1 MPGANNLTGYQVQL
15 ITPKVSNFPKDN
27 NSTVSNTI
35 EKPDPSKRENDDTV
49 RISQKAKELEQ
60 TYQNKENSIEQK
72 FDAKRQELEKEYVQQ
87 KTELE
92 REFARKKQSLNVNL
106 YV

>member
-1 MPGANNLTGYQVQL
+1 MLTNMQGANNLTGYQAQL
-15 ITPKVSNFPKDN
+15 ITPKVSNAN
-27 NSTVSNTI
+27 ASNKL
-35 EKPDPSKRENDDTV
+35 EKPDSSIKKTDDTV

-60 TYQNKENSIEQK
+60 TYQNKQNSIEQK
-72 FDAKRQELEKEYVQQ
+72 FDARRQELEKEYVQQ

>member
-1 MPGANNLTGYQVQL
+1 MPGANNLTGYQAQL
-15 ITPKVSNFPKDN
+15 ITPKISNA
-27 NSTVSNTI
+27 NSSNQI
-35 EKPDPSKRENDDTV
+35 DKPDLSKRENDDTV
-49 RISQKAKELEQ
+49 RISMKAKALEQ

-72 FDAKRQELEKEYVQQ
+72 FEAKRQDLEREYVQQ

-92 REFARKKQSLNVNL
+92 REFARKKQSLNINL